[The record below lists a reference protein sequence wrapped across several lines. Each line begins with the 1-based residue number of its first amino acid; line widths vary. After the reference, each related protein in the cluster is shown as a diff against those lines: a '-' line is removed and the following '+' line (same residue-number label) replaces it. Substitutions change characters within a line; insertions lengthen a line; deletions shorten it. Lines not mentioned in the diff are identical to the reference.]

1 MIFILQCVNL
11 YIEKG
16 QHAETCYP
24 SEPVKKT
31 VTSVVK

>member
-1 MIFILQCVNL
+1 M

-31 VTSVVK
+31 VTKLIVIF